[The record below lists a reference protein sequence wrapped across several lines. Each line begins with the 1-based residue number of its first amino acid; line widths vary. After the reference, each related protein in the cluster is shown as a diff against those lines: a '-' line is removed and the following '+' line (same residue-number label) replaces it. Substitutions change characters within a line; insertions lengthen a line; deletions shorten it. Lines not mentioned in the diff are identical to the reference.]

1 MCVSGYANLQ
11 MLHIK
16 CCFLLVL
23 SYRQVQQSYIL
34 AKRGK
39 PLLNSIANCM
49 QDVYLFI
56 CPSHAAYAF
65 VNQMA
70 HSAQMFIFLS

>member
-1 MCVSGYANLQ
+1 
-11 MLHIK
+11 
-16 CCFLLVL
+16 
-23 SYRQVQQSYIL
+23 
-34 AKRGK
+34 
-39 PLLNSIANCM
+39 M

-56 CPSHAAYAF
+56 CPNHAAYAF